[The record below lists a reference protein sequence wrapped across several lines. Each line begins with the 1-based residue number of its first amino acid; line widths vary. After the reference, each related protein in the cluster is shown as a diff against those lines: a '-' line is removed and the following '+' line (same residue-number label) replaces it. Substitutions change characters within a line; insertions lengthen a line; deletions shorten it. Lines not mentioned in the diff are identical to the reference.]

1 MVFCEAVSGAG
12 NHLATNGTGLR
23 GRDTADEADARDQF
37 RTHFDS
43 TLTCVE
49 VAEARRGETMS
60 DIVEKLSKDISEE
73 WKDSSANA
81 VICAYEQDLR
91 EAKAEIERL
100 RVALREIGH
109 GDWSDPSADSPS
121 SQVYTYICVEMQDIA
136 KRALAGK

>member
-1 MVFCEAVSGAG
+1 M
-12 NHLATNGTGLR
+12 R
-23 GRDTADEADARDQF
+23 GG
-37 RTHFDS
+37 
-43 TLTCVE
+43 
-49 VAEARRGETMS
+49 RRSKKGETMS

-100 RVALREIGH
+100 RAALREIGH